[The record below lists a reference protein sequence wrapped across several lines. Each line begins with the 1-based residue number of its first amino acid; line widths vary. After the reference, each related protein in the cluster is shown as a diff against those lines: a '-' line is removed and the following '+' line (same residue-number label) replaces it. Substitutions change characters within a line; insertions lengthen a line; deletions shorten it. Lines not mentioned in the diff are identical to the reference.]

1 MKLACLGELM
11 SKKTKVLGVIFAL
24 CASFLLGWRVMPKI
38 WPTIRLNYIN
48 RLIPQLQSSSE
59 SEEKT
64 IHYTPKSNSQYG
76 DPILSSDSLIYYFY
90 KDSCVYCLELEP
102 LISGL
107 PDQIT
112 LPDGSTSKIKLL
124 CLNKVEEKYNKI
136 IADYYEEHNIPDDQ
150 RYVPAIVIGD
160 KYLFLKESIEDQ
172 LMNSLVA
179 GEGLQT
185 EMLEGAQ
192 RVSE

>member
-1 MKLACLGELM
+1 
-11 SKKTKVLGVIFAL
+11 
-24 CASFLLGWRVMPKI
+24 MPKI

-48 RLIPQLQSSSE
+48 RFIPRMQSSSE
-59 SEEKT
+59 PEENT
-64 IHYTPKSNSQYG
+64 IIYTPKSHSQYG
-76 DPILSSDSLIYYFY
+76 DPISSSDSLVYYFY

-112 LPDGSTSKIKLL
+112 LPDGSISNIKLL
-124 CLNKVEEKYNKI
+124 CLNKAKEKYSKI
-136 IADYYEEHNIPDDQ
+136 IEDYYEEHNIPDDQ
-150 RYVPAIVIGD
+150 RYVPAIVIGNR
-160 KYLFLKESIEDQ
+160 YLFLKESIEDQ

-192 RVSE
+192 RVSK

>member
-1 MKLACLGELM
+1 MN
-11 SKKTKVLGVIFAL
+11 KKKIVGVTVAL
-24 CASFLLGWRVMPKI
+24 CVSFLVGWRVMPKI

-48 RLIPQLQSSSE
+48 RLFPQLQSSSE
-59 SEEKT
+59 P
-64 IHYTPKSNSQYG
+64 IDRPIYTPKSSSKYG
-76 DPILSSDSLIYYFY
+76 DSISKSDSLVYYFY
-90 KDSCVYCLELEP
+90 KDNCSYCVALSP

-107 PDQIT
+107 PDQIA

-124 CLNKVEEKYNKI
+124 CLNKNEEKYKKI
-136 IADYYEEHNIPDDQ
+136 ITDYYEEHSISEDQ

-160 KYLFLKESIEDQ
+160 KYLYLEESIEDQ

-185 EMLEGAQ
+185 EMLEGAK